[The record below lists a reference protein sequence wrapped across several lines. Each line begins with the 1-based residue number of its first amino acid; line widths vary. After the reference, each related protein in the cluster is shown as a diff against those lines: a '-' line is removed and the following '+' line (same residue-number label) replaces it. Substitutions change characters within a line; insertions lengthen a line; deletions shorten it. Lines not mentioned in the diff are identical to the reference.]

1 MKTNKKWI
9 SVMVALVM
17 LAAAVTPAFAQSET
31 EPLEEPPIVEE
42 TNIFINNPIVKLLAS
57 FFSSLFTSPEVEEP
71 VEGGEEGGETLPPDT
86 TEEPPVEGEEPVEE
100 PTPVPTLSAEEQVAA
115 LHTEE
120 DLGFGEITKLLQIVN
135 EAQAECAE
143 TGINCDVTVDSL
155 LAEYE
160 TGSGMGEL
168 FAKYGK
174 PETTGVGQV
183 RNEEKEKTNN
193 GKAKGKD
200 K

>member
-1 MKTNKKWI
+1 MKTNNKWI

-17 LAAAVTPAFAQSET
+17 LAAVVTPAFAQSET
-31 EPLEEPPIVEE
+31 EPVEPPPVVEE
-42 TNIFINNPIVKLLAS
+42 TNSFINNPIVKLLAN
-57 FFSSLFTSPEVEEP
+57 FFRSLFASPEVKEP
-71 VEGGEEGGETLPPDT
+71 VESGGEGGETLPPAT
-86 TEEPPVEGEEPVEE
+86 TEEPPAEGEE

-135 EAQAECAE
+135 EAQAECAK

-183 RNEEKEKTNN
+183 RNEKKEKTNN
-193 GKAKGKD
+193 GKAKGKN